1 MKSLGSRLAPRQ
13 KENWRR
19 LVLELINEM
28 RIRHLAKQ
36 FTVLKEGT
44 GKHPGHGLV
53 NDKGEPAWEDFSQ
66 EEGHEFR
73 KIVYEVLRY
82 REQT

>member
-1 MKSLGSRLAPRQ
+1 MRSFGSRLAPRQ

-19 LVLELINEM
+19 PVLELINEM
-28 RIRHLAKQ
+28 RIRHLAKRL
-36 FTVLKEGT
+36 TVLKEGT
-44 GKHPGHGLV
+44 RKHSGHGLV
-53 NDKGEPAWEDFSQ
+53 NDNGEPAWEDSSR

-73 KIVYEVLRY
+73 RHVYEVLRY